1 MGEVTI
7 DTKRRRRRAP
17 VRLEVHKPTGR
28 DDDWEEDIYAAPN
41 EVRAAAETDED
52 ARVTVSTGLRRPR
65 VYLTAPY
72 TVPKLDLRRY
82 MGRWYEIARL
92 PYFTQRR
99 CIGDVYAEYRLG
111 DDGMIY
117 VTNRCLHRDGRI
129 GEAKGLARV
138 ADARTNARLEISF
151 RMLYGV
157 HVFWDDYWVIGLGD
171 DYDYALVGQ
180 PTRRRGWVLAR
191 QPNPSEPQVRQWL
204 QEFADKGFPAAG
216 FVRTVQ
222 GKGSIPELPPAA

>member
-1 MGEVTI
+1 MGADKTI
-7 DTKRRRRRAP
+7 
-17 VRLEVHKPTGR
+17 GR
-28 DDDWEEDIYAAPN
+28 SNDWDEDIYAAPG
-41 EVRAAAETDED
+41 EVRAAAQTDED
-52 ARVTVSTGLRRPR
+52 ARVTMATGLRRPR
-65 VYLTAPY
+65 VYLTAPF
-72 TVPKLDLRRY
+72 TVQELDLRRY

-99 CIGDVYAEYRLG
+99 CVGDVYAEYRLG

-117 VTNRCLHRDGRI
+117 VTNRCLHQDGGI

-138 ADARTNARLEISF
+138 ADARSNARLQISF

-191 QPNPSEPQVRQWL
+191 EPNPSDSQVKQWL
-204 QEFADKGFPAAG
+204 QEFADKGFPAAS

-222 GKGSIPELPPAA
+222 GMGSIPELPPAA